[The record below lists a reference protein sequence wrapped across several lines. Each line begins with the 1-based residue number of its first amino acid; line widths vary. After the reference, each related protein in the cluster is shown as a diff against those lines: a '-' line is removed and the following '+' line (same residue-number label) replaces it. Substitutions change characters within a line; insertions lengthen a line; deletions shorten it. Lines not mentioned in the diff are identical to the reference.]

1 MSDILEKILQT
12 KSDEVKKAKSIKSIK
27 DLESEI
33 NLVNDE
39 RDFLNAII
47 SKHEKKLSAVIAEI
61 KKASPSKG
69 VIRSDFNPSLI
80 AKSYEDGG
88 AACLSVLTDVDYFQG
103 ELGYLKEVKAA
114 CQLPVLRKD
123 FIIDAYQ
130 IYESKSAGAD
140 CILLIAAALE
150 LSQMKEFEEIASTL
164 NMNVLVESHNLEEL
178 NNALQLKTQLIGI
191 NNRNL
196 KTFDVSLD
204 TTFDLKKE
212 IPQDRIVITE
222 SGIFTHD
229 DLKLMNDHGIFT
241 FLIGEAF
248 MRDEDP
254 GNSLNNFLG

>member
-12 KSDEVKKAKSIKSIK
+12 KTDEVKKAKLIKSIK

-69 VIRSDFNPSLI
+69 VIRSNFNPSLI

-130 IYESKSAGAD
+130 IYESKLAGAD

-150 LSQMKEFEEIASTL
+150 LGQMKEFEEIASTL

-178 NNALQLKTQLIGI
+178 KNALQLKTKLIGI